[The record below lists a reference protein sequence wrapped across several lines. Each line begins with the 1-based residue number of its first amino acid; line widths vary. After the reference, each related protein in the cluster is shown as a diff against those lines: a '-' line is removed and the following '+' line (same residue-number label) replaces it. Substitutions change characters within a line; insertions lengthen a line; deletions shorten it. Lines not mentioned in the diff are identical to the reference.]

1 MNDIKKIVLTGGPC
15 AGKTTALVRVIEHF
29 SSLGFK
35 VFTIPEVPTLF
46 TQAGM
51 NYLTKNQGF
60 FYEGEKATLEIQLA
74 LEDKFLRMA
83 EECTKPCIIVCDR
96 GAMDISAYMSPDTW
110 DQITRSVGTS
120 TPDLRDRYDAVLHL
134 VSAADGAEQYYTTA
148 NNAQRYEQMNE
159 EGLRIARGLDK
170 KVIHAWT
177 GHPHLRVINNH
188 DDFDCKMNR
197 VLKEISN
204 VLGLP
209 QPIVEERKYIV
220 ELTGQFPDDSILS
233 EITQTYLQAEP
244 DTEIRLRKRGWGQKQ
259 VYVHTTK
266 KKTSDN
272 EELVVAT
279 DLRRQGDADVL
290 TLKSRLDGLEVET
303 NLADSRPQRTCR
315 RARHENVVADVQL
328 AGFNLELGNLQLR
341 IVTDSPTAIHFAFRC
356 LRAVT
361 VVPLRDSLA
370 QVVAVPKAP
379 VEDFRQPLVPL
390 VEPRQE
396 DRLALFGIGQCVDG
410 LAITTHDGIDIF
422 RSASASLYLEN
433 THARFEHFIDE
444 MDGF

>member
-1 MNDIKKIVLTGGPC
+1 MENITKIVLTGGPC
-15 AGKTTALVRVIEHF
+15 AGKTTALVRIIEHF
-29 SSLGFK
+29 SSHGFK

-83 EECTKPCIIVCDR
+83 QEIEQPCLIVCDR
-96 GAMDISAYMSPDTW
+96 GAMDISAYMAPETW
-110 DQITRSVGTS
+110 NNITRSVGTS
-120 TPDLRDRYDAVLHL
+120 TPELRDRYDAVLHL

-159 EGLRIARGLDK
+159 EGLRIARSLDK

-188 DDFDCKMNR
+188 DDFDAKMNR
-197 VLKEISN
+197 VIKEISN

-220 ELTGQFPDDSILS
+220 ELTGTLPEDSILS

-244 DTEIRLRKRGWGQKQ
+244 GTETRLRKRGWDQKQ

-266 KKTSDN
+266 KKISAS
-272 EELVVAT
+272 EELVT
-279 DLRRQGDADVL
+279 ERQINNSLYEMMLG
-290 TLKSRLDGLEVET
+290 
-303 NLADSRPQRTCR
+303 LADPTRNTIHKLRNSFIWKGQYFEVDIYQDQLQGLVILETKGIVEGEPVKFPPFL
-315 RARHENVVADVQL
+315 NVIKDVTGNEEYYNYTL
-328 AGFNLELGNLQLR
+328 A
-341 IVTDSPTAIHFAFRC
+341 
-356 LRAVT
+356 
-361 VVPLRDSLA
+361 
-370 QVVAVPKAP
+370 KK
-379 VEDFRQPLVPL
+379 
-390 VEPRQE
+390 
-396 DRLALFGIGQCVDG
+396 
-410 LAITTHDGIDIF
+410 
-422 RSASASLYLEN
+422 
-433 THARFEHFIDE
+433 
-444 MDGF
+444 